1 MRKITLKVKHILII
15 IACIIFMVIMI
26 PQVLIYISDK
36 ISEKNPDAANK
47 LLKIYTSMSLTKA
60 QKGEG
65 LYKLAGIKPNNLNS
79 IISSN
84 GYFVPG
90 EGTQSIKKG
99 DIDNAIEC
107 YKKVMELGEE
117 NLYYERAYNGLIRLY
132 YLSGKYKEAQ
142 ALIEEGMSKKG
153 YISLA
158 ASKHKIIYLL
168 SERREQE
175 AENLGLKLLESN
187 KEDRD
192 LNIIIGYIYYLKGDK
207 DKAKEYW
214 TVQINKGY
222 SYKETENYVSFWYYL
237 QMPVNRRSDEN
248 YENKSSDGK
257 GELRGKVIVD
267 GKPIA
272 FALVWIEED
281 DSMIL
286 NTWRLDGGRFAIT
299 NSQGEYSIKDVE
311 AGIYVQGLFVPRHLL
326 TDAVLQRSDY
336 RYVNIKAGEATSKDY
351 NFVRIFSLSPK
362 GEVIPQD
369 GKIKL
374 TWPKVEGA
382 SYYRLVYDMKMGGAI
397 GSRIFAK
404 NILGEEYVLNYNDL
418 LQAQNGRRIYE
429 DGKINAEYFIGP
441 LPGQGINVYIE
452 AYDKEG
458 NLVNSS
464 KAHISDPKA
473 ITSIKEAPRELSQ
486 GEKLIAKGDY
496 EGAFKYY
503 EKSVSEN
510 PQNIKDAKVLLTIY
524 SAGMIY
530 DRDFKES
537 RYRDVKRAIELND
550 AIYNITKDR
559 DYFIESLFK
568 IDTRSLE
575 GLNLEEAKLLERE
588 YDKLKGETIPYY
600 YYFDIALNYRRLGK
614 LEEASKMYGKAL
626 EENKLGKDMQFEGV
640 LLRLYLEESW
650 EKFLDSCNL
659 SYYKIDKEVLKA
671 NIKNMQL
678 KPKNS
683 QEYILYKKA
692 LEVLISPGDRKER
705 KDSFLG
711 IYNKATGDLKSVLK
725 DIEPYY
731 NYREPYYH
739 IGE

>member
-15 IACIIFMVIMI
+15 ITCIIFMVIMI

-65 LYKLAGIKPNNLNS
+65 LYKLAGIKPDNFTS
-79 IISSN
+79 FISSN
-84 GYFVPG
+84 GSFSPG
-90 EGTQSIKKG
+90 RPQVIKEN
-99 DIDNAIEC
+99 DIDNSIEF
-107 YKKVMELGEE
+107 YKKVMQLGEN
-117 NLYYERAYNGLIRLY
+117 NLYYESSYNGLIRLY
-132 YLSGKYKEAQ
+132 YLKGWYKEAQ
-142 ALIEEGMSKKG
+142 ELIEEGINKKN

-168 SERREQE
+168 SERRYEE
-175 AENLGLKLLESN
+175 AESLALSLLEN
-187 KEDRD
+187 HKEDRD
-192 LNIIIGYIYYLKGDK
+192 LDKIVGYIYYFKEDLER
-207 DKAKEYW
+207 AKEYW
-214 TVQINKGY
+214 TKGNNMNYNY
-222 SYKETENYVSFWYYL
+222 SKVKNNVSDWYSLNEPYIEGYRNNEKEIVGE
-237 QMPVNRRSDEN
+237 
-248 YENKSSDGK
+248 GK
-257 GELRGKVIVD
+257 GELRGKVVID
-267 GKPIA
+267 GRPIP
-272 FALVWIEED
+272 FALVWVDKDDRTIYERWKLYEGRFTLTDSKGEYVIKNIEEGNYVQ
-281 DSMIL
+281 S
-286 NTWRLDGGRFAIT
+286 
-299 NSQGEYSIKDVE
+299 
-311 AGIYVQGLFVPRHLL
+311 IYVPKHLL
-326 TDAVLQRSDY
+326 IDTRLQRSDY
-336 RYVNIKAGEATSKDY
+336 RYVNIKAGEVTSKDY

-369 GKIKL
+369 GKVKL

-382 SYYRLVYDMKMGGAI
+382 SYYRLAYDMKMGGSI

-464 KAHISDPKA
+464 KAHISDPKD
-473 ITSIKEAPRELSQ
+473 ITSIKEAPRELSP

-510 PQNIKDAKVLLTIY
+510 PQNIKEAKVLLTIY
-524 SAGMIY
+524 STGMIY

-559 DYFIESLFK
+559 DYFIEGLFK

-575 GLNLEEAKLLERE
+575 GLNLEEAKLLEKE

-614 LEEASKMYGKAL
+614 LEEASKMYGRAL
-626 EENKLGKDMQFEGV
+626 EENRFGKDMQFEGV

-650 EKFLDSCNL
+650 EEFLDSCNL
-659 SYYKIDKEVLKA
+659 SFYKIDKEALKA

-711 IYNKATGDLKSVLK
+711 IYNKATGDLKDVLK

-731 NYREPYYH
+731 H